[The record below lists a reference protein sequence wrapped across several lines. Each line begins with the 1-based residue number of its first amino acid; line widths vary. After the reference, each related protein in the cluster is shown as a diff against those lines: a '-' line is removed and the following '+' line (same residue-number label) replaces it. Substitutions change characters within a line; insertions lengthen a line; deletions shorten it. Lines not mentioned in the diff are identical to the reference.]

1 MFEGMKCEN
10 SLWMWVTRMAMMNSW
25 KQRLEFSPST
35 LNEKSSK
42 EFFIFQNLISVFSE
56 DFLIK
61 KKLNLWQSQEF
72 ILEIDLVLQL
82 CLSKSSHI
90 ILFSREYCLKNVYAT
105 RMAKNHVHSYS
116 CINLIRLWEHFPFSS
131 TKDPFNP
138 PAMWKTTNLFMYVKK
153 TPIKSLFHIDI

>member
-1 MFEGMKCEN
+1 MKGWNVRIPCGCGLQEWQWWTAESRDWN
-10 SLWMWVTRMAMMNSW
+10 
-25 KQRLEFSPST
+25 FSPST

-72 ILEIDLVLQL
+72 ILEIELVLQL

-116 CINLIRLWEHFPFSS
+116 CINLIRLWEHF
-131 TKDPFNP
+131 
-138 PAMWKTTNLFMYVKK
+138 
-153 TPIKSLFHIDI
+153 SLFVDETSL